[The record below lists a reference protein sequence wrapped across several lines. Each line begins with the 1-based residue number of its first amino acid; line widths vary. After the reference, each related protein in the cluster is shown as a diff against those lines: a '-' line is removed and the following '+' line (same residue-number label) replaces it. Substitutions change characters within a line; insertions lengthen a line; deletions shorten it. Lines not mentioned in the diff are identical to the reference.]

1 MGVGAESPA
10 LVSTEQ
16 VGETEVETRQRL
28 FNRIAPMYDTVR
40 FFFSQTQIL
49 PGSKIFRFYFFCQNQ
64 GKRMYV
70 SHQSLWMSHLSLN
83 EIVELIILLSVL
95 FAPKPTK
102 STKPWNNAAP
112 FAKTGFLRLQRM
124 TNSAS

>member
-49 PGSKIFRFYFFCQNQ
+49 PGSKIFFILVCQNQ
-64 GKRMYV
+64 GKRMCA
-70 SHQSLWMSHLSLN
+70 
-83 EIVELIILLSVL
+83 IRR
-95 FAPKPTK
+95 F
-102 STKPWNNAAP
+102 
-112 FAKTGFLRLQRM
+112 G
-124 TNSAS
+124 

>member
-49 PGSKIFRFYFFCQNQ
+49 PGSKIYFYFFINDFFCQNQ
-64 GKRMYV
+64 GKCM
-70 SHQSLWMSHLSLN
+70 
-83 EIVELIILLSVL
+83 
-95 FAPKPTK
+95 
-102 STKPWNNAAP
+102 
-112 FAKTGFLRLQRM
+112 
-124 TNSAS
+124 

>member
-1 MGVGAESPA
+1 MGDGKVLRLRWGVGAESPA

-49 PGSKIFRFYFFCQNQ
+49 PGSKIYFIILFYFKDFFCQNQ
-64 GKRMYV
+64 GICM
-70 SHQSLWMSHLSLN
+70 
-83 EIVELIILLSVL
+83 
-95 FAPKPTK
+95 
-102 STKPWNNAAP
+102 
-112 FAKTGFLRLQRM
+112 
-124 TNSAS
+124 